1 MKRIVKLLVLV
12 MVMLMPIT
20 FASAKKTTTT
30 TEAIVKDG
38 TPVKL
43 YVFYGSTCSHC
54 ADLHTFLSE
63 LETDKDYNFMF
74 EVVDYEVWS
83 DTTNA
88 TLMQNTAK
96 ALNTTASGVPFYV
109 VGTYY
114 SSGFPNPE
122 ANADRYKED
131 TDKLKEEIKKAYIE
145 ANKEN
150 STYVD
155 IVATVGE
162 GHTANSSTNNKDN
175 DIVGYILLGITII
188 IIVAIVFGRSSTKED
203 FESDIKAAME
213 EEKVEAEEVKEPV
226 KKVATKKTA
235 AKKAPAKKATAKK
248 TTTTKKTTSTK
259 KTSTAK
265 KTTTKK
271 NK

>member
-74 EVVDYEVWS
+74 DVVDYEVWS
-83 DTTNA
+83 DKTNA

-162 GHTANSSTNNKDN
+162 GHTANSAEDKKDN

-203 FESDIKAAME
+203 FESEIKAAME
-213 EEKVEAEEVKEPV
+213 EEKVEVDEVKEPV
-226 KKVATKKTA
+226 KKAETKTTAKKTA
-235 AKKAPAKKATAKK
+235 AKKTTAKKSTSKK
-248 TTTTKKTTSTK
+248 TTTTKKTTTK
-259 KTSTAK
+259 KTTN
-265 KTTTKK
+265 KK